1 MTSQQQFK
9 SSPFLFANI
18 WSRIF
23 HSWISQLFDT
33 SHRQKTLYLTDL
45 YDLLPEY
52 ESIKLTENLENNW
65 FDEIKHH
72 PRKPNLFRATIR
84 TIRSKP
90 FLLGS
95 LLIPQRIGILTQPL
109 LIISLMRF
117 FEPCST
123 MSIQYACFLAILSM
137 LAALCSSFFHH
148 RFYFSIY
155 TYGMQM
161 RVAYHGLV
169 YRKILRLSSRSLT
182 TISSGE
188 IVNIFSND
196 ACQIEMTIHSINF
209 LW

>member
-95 LLIPQRIGILTQPL
+95 LLIPQ
-109 LIISLMRF
+109 
-117 FEPCST
+117 
-123 MSIQYACFLAILSM
+123 
-137 LAALCSSFFHH
+137 
-148 RFYFSIY
+148 FYFSIY

-209 LW
+209 LWIALKAKFTTSSIL